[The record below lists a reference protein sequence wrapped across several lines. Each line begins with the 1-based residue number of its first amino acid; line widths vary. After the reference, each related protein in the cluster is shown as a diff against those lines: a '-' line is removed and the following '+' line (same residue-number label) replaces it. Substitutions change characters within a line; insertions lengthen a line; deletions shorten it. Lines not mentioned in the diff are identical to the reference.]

1 MLRSAKVFV
10 RAHAAYVENGSCL
23 QIHNTM
29 DRLNQ
34 TCSPLASSPSFPPS
48 TLHESATLPLPRL
61 GRRRVADSCSVLGGK
76 EGELASGLQV
86 WLRVSYQFPNLR
98 VQITPF
104 RSAASDPLIAMEKP
118 GEVSSFMLSH
128 TRIEAT
134 LEG

>member
-86 WLRVSYQFPNLR
+86 W
-98 VQITPF
+98 
-104 RSAASDPLIAMEKP
+104 
-118 GEVSSFMLSH
+118 
-128 TRIEAT
+128 
-134 LEG
+134 